1 MSIVQVTAALFSAC
15 QLQSSQEE
23 GFAIRRSIYSFSF
36 INLTPR
42 CSALAQPLP
51 HSSSSGWTKLV
62 NSQCLWLS
70 FRDPHITA
78 RHTHRCA
85 RMHTHAHT
93 HTHPQI
99 PLICLLL
106 EVDLSP
112 LDVDLVLCLLNQWN
126 MVRVM
131 LSSFWT
137 KKVSY
142 WQPPYLS
149 KCPLLKISH
158 SVTGKFVGEAH
169 AEREQNLKL
178 STPAE
183 LPANSQDQIA
193 SPGSKPSCTYIL
205 QPLVKLP
212 HWCCI
217 SGADKP
223 SLLSPAETACLWAG
237 YFVLLSH

>member
-1 MSIVQVTAALFSAC
+1 MRHVLTSGSISHSGHMHRVLPLVRLRSYTHPAVHALKAEWKSHQHAMEWVAGVKKLPRERWVTLP
-15 QLQSSQEE
+15 LE
-23 GFAIRRSIYSFSF
+23 GRECY
-36 INLTPR
+36 
-42 CSALAQPLP
+42 
-51 HSSSSGWTKLV
+51 
-62 NSQCLWLS
+62 
-70 FRDPHITA
+70 ITYT
-78 RHTHRCA
+78 HTHT
-85 RMHTHAHT
+85 HTHTHT
-93 HTHPQI
+93 THPQI

-131 LSSFWT
+131 LSSFWP